1 MNPETTARARRL
13 VTDRRIRERRRQV
26 AASRVRRRRLQ
37 VLGALLAVGLAAG
50 LVRLARSPLFGLT
63 SIQVEGVAALSRDQ
77 VIAASGVRLGEPYL
91 AIDLGAVE
99 RRLESLPRVAQATAV
114 RAYPSG
120 LKLIIRER
128 QPTAALPAG
137 RGRGSPGYW
146 LVAADGTVLAQ
157 VLRRPVGL
165 PDVRD
170 VPLPPGIHPGTRLP
184 PGNPLANALTALDHL
199 TPALRQQVA
208 AVTARSI
215 DSLEL
220 QLRDGTRVLYGL
232 ADLQAAK
239 DAAVLLLQQQLRAR
253 GQRAAQLDV
262 RNPATPTVIVQTVPA
277 NAKTPTKPTAASQQ
291 GSAR

>member
-1 MNPETTARARRL
+1 MSQTSARPRRL

-37 VLGALLAVGLAAG
+37 VLGALLAIGLALG

-77 VIAASGVRLGEPYL
+77 VVAASGLRLGEPYL

-99 RRLESLPRVAQATAV
+99 RRLEALPWVAHATAV

-120 LKLIIRER
+120 LKLLIQER
-128 QPTAALPAG
+128 QPTAALSAG
-137 RGRGSPGYW
+137 HAGYW

-157 VLRRPVGL
+157 VPRLPAGL
-165 PDVRD
+165 PYVRD
-170 VPLPPGIHPGTRLP
+170 VPLPPGSHPGTRLP

-199 TPALRQQVA
+199 APALRRQVV

-215 DSLEL
+215 DSLEFEF
-220 QLRDGTRVLYGL
+220 RGGARVLYGL
-232 ADLQAAK
+232 ADQQAAK
-239 DAAVLLLQQQLRAR
+239 DAAVLLIQQQL
-253 GQRAAQLDV
+253 QAQGKRMVHVDV
-262 RNPATPTVIVQTVPA
+262 RNPTTPTVQAVPA
-277 NAKTPTKPTAASQQ
+277 ANSARNPTAATQQ